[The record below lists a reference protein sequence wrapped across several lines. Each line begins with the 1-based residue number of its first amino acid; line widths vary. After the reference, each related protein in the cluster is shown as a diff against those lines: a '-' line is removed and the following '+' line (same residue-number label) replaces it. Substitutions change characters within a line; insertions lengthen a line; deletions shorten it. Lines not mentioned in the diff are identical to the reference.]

1 MKKRF
6 QWIFVVI
13 MTMFIATV
21 HCHATE
27 VKNLKEI
34 DYLDKYEVIHQ
45 NMMEKIKYTEK
56 TGDLNIDFL
65 FYILPYEQFGVEISK
80 SELRYGSNQ
89 KIKDVVNIVVKT
101 SKDHIKAIEKLLKS
115 MEKDPVIDET
125 KETAY
130 LEQFNQLY
138 NEMIISLKIDREN
151 VPGTVD
157 KDYLDKMVVYLDY
170 EQKFANLILAN
181 TNHEE
186 IIKLAQK
193 IITDEENNL
202 GKLNTLLEIMK

>member
-1 MKKRF
+1 
-6 QWIFVVI
+6 
-13 MTMFIATV
+13 
-21 HCHATE
+21 
-27 VKNLKEI
+27 
-34 DYLDKYEVIHQ
+34 
-45 NMMEKIKYTEK
+45 
-56 TGDLNIDFL
+56 
-65 FYILPYEQFGVEISK
+65 
-80 SELRYGSNQ
+80 
-89 KIKDVVNIVVKT
+89 
-101 SKDHIKAIEKLLKS
+101 

-193 IITDEENNL
+193 ILDDGGLILSEYNIVPGFPSL
-202 GKLNTLLEIMK
+202 